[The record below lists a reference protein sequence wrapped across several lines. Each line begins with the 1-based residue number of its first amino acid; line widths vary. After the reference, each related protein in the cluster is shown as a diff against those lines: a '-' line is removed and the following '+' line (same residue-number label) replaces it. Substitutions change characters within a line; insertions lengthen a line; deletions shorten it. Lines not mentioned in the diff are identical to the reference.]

1 MWIWDSEAYRNEDPK
16 LGEID
21 KFIPFSC
28 AVVKLSDLWD

>member
-1 MWIWDSEAYRNEDPK
+1 MWDSEAYRNYDTK

-28 AVVKLSDLWD
+28 AIVRLRELWD